1 MRTLVD
7 VLQRM
12 HDDPRH
18 ASPFLATLP
27 VAARSGTLATRLT
40 GTAAAGNAHAKTGS
54 MSNVRALSG
63 YVTSADGEVLAF
75 AVLANNFSGPA
86 GPILAV
92 IDRLVEQLALSTRS
106 DSGRRATP
114 APSGRPRR

>member
-1 MRTLVD
+1 MAPSKCSVPCR
-7 VLQRM
+7 
-12 HDDPRH
+12 
-18 ASPFLATLP
+18 LP

-40 GTAAAGNAHAKTGS
+40 GTAAAGKAHAKTGS

-63 YVTSADGEVLAF
+63 YVTSADGETLAF
-75 AVLANNFSGPA
+75 AILANNFPGPA

-92 IDRLVEQLALSTRS
+92 IDRLAAHLASSTRS

-114 APSGRPRR
+114 RR